1 MKKIII
7 IFSMFLIMTSL
18 TPLSFAY
25 EGSRLAPAD
34 APQGVLREGVLS
46 IKFLDAYFGT
56 EGSKIEVAP
65 GDKNV
70 PFTVVM
76 SNVGTQD
83 ITGIKGKLS
92 LPSAYQSPSGRGVQI
107 VADNDE
113 KASAGNTFS
122 LTFFVDVS
130 DKASIKDYSGNV
142 DVNFSRLRESGE
154 RSETFSFTFK
164 LTGDSIVNLKP
175 LSGAL
180 TSIVNNLVIIEVSN
194 EGTAALNNV
203 DIVLE
208 NNLTSVASTSS
219 SVTNLENVIFDQ
231 THWDVGT
238 IGPQSSQ
245 TFTFS
250 AFIPESLKNEPLHL
264 PMTITYYNAHGE
276 IQSVTRVA
284 DFYINGLID
293 PSIYGVKVIDLSGKQ
308 TVIGEILNEGN
319 SDGLF
324 GFVTLKPRGESN
336 ILESTQYIDEIEPD
350 SPVPFNIPI
359 EFDGISLSGQHDI
372 TIEVSYKDSMRQE
385 HSISYDTAI
394 DVSALSILDNDES
407 DSPIGG
413 IIAIIVILGI
423 IAYLYKKGRLPMISK
438 KLNNS

>member
-1 MKKIII
+1 MNKLIIL
-7 IFSMFLIMTSL
+7 FSMFLIVTSL
-18 TPLSFAY
+18 TPLSFAD
-25 EGSRLAPAD
+25 RLGPAGV
-34 APQGVLREGVLS
+34 PEGVLREGVLS
-46 IKFLDAYFGT
+46 VKFLDAYFGT

-92 LPSAYQSPSGRGVQI
+92 LPAAFQSPSGRGVDI
-107 VADNDE
+107 MADNDQ
-113 KASAGNTFS
+113 KAKAGDTFA
-122 LTFFVDVS
+122 LTFFIDVS
-130 DKASIKDYSGNV
+130 DKASIKDYAGNV
-142 DVNFSRLRESGE
+142 DLSFSRLRESGE
-154 RSETFSFTFK
+154 RNENFRFTYK

-175 LSGAL
+175 ISGAL
-180 TSIVNNLVIIEVSN
+180 TSIVNNLVIIQVSN
-194 EGTAALNNV
+194 EGSAPLNNV
-203 DIVLE
+203 DIVLQ
-208 NNLTSVASTSS
+208 NDLTSVSS
-219 SVTNLENVIFDQ
+219 QSKSITNLENVIFDQ

-238 IGPQSSQ
+238 INPQSAVS
-245 TFTFS
+245 FSFS

-264 PMTITYYNAHGE
+264 PMAITYYNAHGE
-276 IQSVTRVA
+276 KQSVTRVA

-293 PSIYGVKVIDLSGKQ
+293 PSIYGVKVIELSGKQ

-336 ILESTQYIDEIEPD
+336 IKESTQYIDEIEPD

-359 EFDGISLSGQHDI
+359 EFDGEERSGKHDI

-385 HSISYDTAI
+385 QIIPYETTI
-394 DVSALSILDNDES
+394 DVSSMSILDS
-407 DSPIGG
+407 DNGDIPVTEIIIIIVVIG
-413 IIAIIVILGI
+413 IIGF
-423 IAYLYKKGRLPMISK
+423 LYKRMKSK
-438 KLNNS
+438 KAN